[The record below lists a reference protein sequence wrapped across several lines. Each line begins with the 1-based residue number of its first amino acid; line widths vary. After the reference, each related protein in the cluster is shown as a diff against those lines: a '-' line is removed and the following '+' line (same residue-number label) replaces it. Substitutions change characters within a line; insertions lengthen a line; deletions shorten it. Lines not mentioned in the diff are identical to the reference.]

1 MTLVP
6 KIINSSSFCASNN
19 QFNVTRSYLDWLT
32 NIPWGV
38 TTEECFDIS
47 DARRVLDRDHY
58 GMDEV
63 KETILQFIAVGK
75 LKGSVQGKILCL
87 AGPPGTG
94 EYSYVTAVRFARSS
108 DPDCAL
114 FPVLDV

>member
-1 MTLVP
+1 M
-6 KIINSSSFCASNN
+6 
-19 QFNVTRSYLDWLT
+19 T

-38 TTEECFDIS
+38 TTEENFDITA
-47 DARRVLDRDHY
+47 ARRVLDRDHY

-94 EYSYVTAVRFARSS
+94 KVSWYTEFCVNFVCLILLKYELLYLRPQSQR
-108 DPDCAL
+108 
-114 FPVLDV
+114 VLPLR